1 MVSSDWQACQIQIWR
16 DHMRIARLQGETRQ
30 DLFDD
35 HIKLFLLD
43 LHSAGYAE
51 LTLRKKRPI
60 LRSFARW
67 ANQREI
73 GVLDFNDRHVV
84 AFVAD
89 SARKSKA
96 FVMLQLS
103 VVRHFLRYLRSGAS
117 EQRPPILEDTSAA
130 DDLLRRYED
139 FLRRDRGLAENSIH
153 VYIPF
158 IRSFLT
164 SHAAR
169 RGRVPQRLFNTLA
182 IQNFILGLIHNRS
195 SEYVRLLATALRSFF
210 RFLFLSGLIPQDLS
224 PSVPRVCKY
233 RHATPPA
240 FLVPEETERVL
251 AMTDR
256 STPTGRRDYAILILL
271 ARLGLRAG
279 EIVVLELDDLR
290 WRTGEIVVHG
300 KGRIVDQLP
309 LLRDIGD
316 ALTTYLR
323 EDRGASASRKVF
335 LRMWAPRT
343 GLTGPAAIGHI
354 VRRAFVRAGIRR
366 TGRGAAHL
374 FRHGLATNMIRHGA
388 SMSEISEVLRHRSQT
403 TTAAYAQ
410 VSFEALRTVALPWPV
425 AGGER

>member
-1 MVSSDWQACQIQIWR
+1 
-16 DHMRIARLQGETRQ
+16 MRIARLQGETRQ
-30 DLFDD
+30 NLFDD
-35 HIKLFLLD
+35 HIKLFLLH
-43 LHSAGYAE
+43 LHSTGYAE

-67 ANQREI
+67 AKRREI

-89 SARKSKA
+89 SARRRKA

-103 VVRHFLRYLRSGAS
+103 VVRHFLRYLRSGAG
-117 EQRPPILEDTSAA
+117 EQRPPILEETSAA
-130 DDLLRRYED
+130 DDVLRHYED

-164 SHAAR
+164 SHATR
-169 RGRVPQRLFNTLA
+169 SGRVPQRLFNALA
-182 IQNFILGLIHNRS
+182 IRNFILGLGHNRS

-210 RFLFLSGLIPQDLS
+210 RFLFLSGLTPRDLS
-224 PSVPRVCKY
+224 LSVPRVCKY

-240 FLVPEETERVL
+240 FLVPEEAERVL

-335 LRMWAPRT
+335 LRMWAPRI

-354 VRRAFVRAGIRR
+354 VRRALVRAGIRR

-410 VSFEALRTVALPWPV
+410 VSFEALSTVAMPWPV

>member
-1 MVSSDWQACQIQIWR
+1 
-16 DHMRIARLQGETRQ
+16 MRTVRLQGETRQ
-30 DLFDD
+30 NLFDD
-35 HIKLFLLD
+35 HIKLFLHD
-43 LHSAGYAE
+43 LQSAGYAE
-51 LTLRKKRPI
+51 NTLRKRRPI

-67 ANQREI
+67 AKRREI

-84 AFVAD
+84 AFVAG
-89 SARKSKA
+89 SARRRKA
-96 FVMLQLS
+96 FVALQLS
-103 VVRHFLRYLRSGAS
+103 VMRRFLRYLRCGAGA
-117 EQRPPILEDTSAA
+117 QRPPVLEDTSAA
-130 DDLLRRYED
+130 DDLLRHYED
-139 FLRRDRGLAENSIH
+139 YLRGNRGLAENSIH
-153 VYIPF
+153 VYVPF

-164 SHAAR
+164 SHATR
-169 RGRVPQRLFNTLA
+169 RGRVPQRLFDTLA
-182 IQNFILGLIHNRS
+182 IRKFILGHIDNRS
-195 SEYVRLLATALRSFF
+195 GEYVRLLATALRSFF
-210 RFLFLSGLIPQDLS
+210 RFLFLSGRIPRDLS
-224 PSVPRVCKY
+224 PSIPRVCKY

-240 FLVPEETERVL
+240 FLVPEEAERVL

-290 WRTGEIVVHG
+290 WRTGEIIVHG

-323 EDRGASASRKVF
+323 EDRGVSASRKVF
-335 LRMWAPRT
+335 LRMWAPRI

-354 VRRAFVRAGIRR
+354 VRRALVRAGIRR

-374 FRHGLATNMIRHGA
+374 FRHGLATNMIRHDA

-403 TTAAYAQ
+403 TTALYAQ

-425 AGGER
+425 AGGGK